1 MIAIFNTSP
10 LIFLSKLNV
19 VDPALRLFSEI
30 AIPVYVQKEILQKE
44 DIASEKLKALLTSNS
59 VVVVQA
65 KNMRMVEA
73 LCRRLGRG
81 ESEAIVLAM
90 EQSAD
95 FVILDDHVA
104 RTEAGRIGLTV
115 KGTLGIIRRLMDLD
129 IVECELDILYQD
141 LSEMKFRVKRDIFDE
156 IFKPCSSVDG

>member
-73 LCRRLGRG
+73 LCKRG
-81 ESEAIVLAM
+81 IV
-90 EQSAD
+90 
-95 FVILDDHVA
+95 V
-104 RTEAGRIGLTV
+104 
-115 KGTLGIIRRLMDLD
+115 
-129 IVECELDILYQD
+129 
-141 LSEMKFRVKRDIFDE
+141 
-156 IFKPCSSVDG
+156 